1 MVRLDPL
8 DFCLA
13 RLDHARDARSAG
25 EHLRRG
31 HRGCGTHEHAGQVSV
46 ILLGKYA
53 SELHDASRVGVPI
66 DEDDDLPY

>member
-13 RLDHARDARSAG
+13 RFDHARYARSAS

-31 HRGCGTHEHAGQVSV
+31 NGRRGPHEYAGQVRF
-46 ILLGKYA
+46 ILLGEYA
-53 SELHDASRVGVPI
+53 GELHDASRVGLSI
-66 DEDDDLPY
+66 DEDDDFPD